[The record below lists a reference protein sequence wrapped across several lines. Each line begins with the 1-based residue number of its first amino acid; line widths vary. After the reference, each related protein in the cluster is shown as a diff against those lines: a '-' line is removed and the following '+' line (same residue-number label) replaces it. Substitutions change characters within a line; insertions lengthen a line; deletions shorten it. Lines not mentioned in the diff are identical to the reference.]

1 MVVPT
6 PMDAREVAPTP
17 AMVDP
22 AGTDPFDTLGRPI
35 RDLRLSLTDRCNF
48 RCSYC
53 MPADRYGTAFVAVA
67 RPDILTTDELT
78 RLAGIFARLGV
89 QKLRITGGE
98 PLVRRNVAEIV
109 GALAAVEGIRDIA
122 LTTNGSLLADK
133 AAELRAAGLRRVTV
147 SLDSLDDDVFGAMN
161 GVRFPVA
168 KVLAGI
174 DRARQVGLTPIKLNM
189 LVKRG
194 VNESSVL
201 PMARY
206 AREHGLILRLIEYM
220 DVGNANGWRL
230 ADVVPAAELVARIH
244 AEHPLERLPS
254 NYRGEVATRW
264 RYLDGA
270 GELGAVASVSQPFC
284 GSCSRARISAEGML
298 YKCLFATRGQ
308 DLRAMLRGGSTDA
321 EIGASIERTW
331 TVRDDRYSETRLSNA
346 SGSPKVEMH
355 AMGG

>member
-1 MVVPT
+1 MTTMPALPHPEAT
-6 PMDAREVAPTP
+6 APGAGSQPAARQPL
-17 AMVDP
+17 
-22 AGTDPFDTLGRPI
+22 DTFGRPL
-35 RDLRLSLTDRCNF
+35 RDLRLSVTDRCNF

-53 MPADRYGTAFVAVA
+53 MPAEGYGEAFVPVP
-67 RPDILTTDELT
+67 RSDILTIAELT
-78 RLAGIFARLGV
+78 RLARLFARLGV
-89 QKLRITGGE
+89 EKVRITGGE

-109 GALAAVEGIRDIA
+109 GALGAVEGIHDIA
-122 LTTNGSLLADK
+122 LTTNGSLLADR

-147 SLDSLDDDVFGAMN
+147 SLDSLDDAVFGAMN

-168 KVLAGI
+168 QVLRGI
-174 DRARQVGLTPIKLNM
+174 DQARAVGLAPIKLNM

-206 AREHGLILRLIEYM
+206 ARDHGLILRLIEFM

-230 ADVVPAAELVARIH
+230 ADVVPAPELIARID

-254 NYRGEVATRW
+254 NYPGEVATRW
-264 RYLDGA
+264 RYRDGA
-270 GELGAVASVSQPFC
+270 GELGVIASVSQPFC

-298 YKCLFATRGQ
+298 YTCLFATHGQ
-308 DLRAMLRGGSTDA
+308 DLRAMLRGNSSDA
-321 EIGASIERTW
+321 EISESIERTW
-331 TVRDDRYSETRLSNA
+331 RVRDDRYSERRLSHTI
-346 SGSPKVEMH
+346 GSPKVEMH